1 MATARV
7 LYIAGTGRSGSTVLA
22 RCLESALDGVHVG
35 ELRYVWDRGVD
46 DSQLCECGRP
56 FSDCA
61 FWSSVLHRAYPQ
73 GAHAARLRIADLTP
87 HVDRL
92 RHIPANSAV
101 ARGLR
106 RSEHVRAYGDCLVP
120 LYDAI
125 AERSGSSVVIDSS
138 KDPSYLFALRA
149 TGRIEL
155 QVLHLVRDS
164 RAVAHSWTR
173 RKRRPEI
180 HWAEQMMRVLPPA
193 RSARTWL
200 EHNAAI
206 EAFGAVGPHPV
217 RVRYEDFADDPEACV
232 AGLARTLDLP
242 LRPGPAPAERHSFS
256 GNPMRFETAPV
267 RVSRDD
273 AWTRDISDQDRRTVS
288 LITWP
293 LLLKYGY
300 PAW

>member
-1 MATARV
+1 MPPARV

-22 RCLESALDGVHVG
+22 RCLESALDAVHVG

-56 FSDCA
+56 FGDCA
-61 FWSSVLHRAYPQ
+61 FWTDVLRRAYPE
-73 GAHAARLRIADLTP
+73 GAHAARLRVAELTP

-106 RSEHVRAYGDCLVP
+106 RSEHVRSYGDCLVP

-125 AERSGSSVVIDSS
+125 AAQSGSSLVIDSS

-180 HWAEQMMRVLPPA
+180 HWAEQMMKVLPPA

-206 EAFGAVGPHPV
+206 EAYGVLGPQPV
-217 RVRYEDFADDPEACV
+217 RVRYEDFADDPETCV
-232 AGLARTLDLP
+232 ARVVRTLDLP
-242 LRPGPAPAERHSFS
+242 RRSGRAPAERHSFS
-256 GNPMRFETAPV
+256 GNPMRFDHAPL

-273 AWTRDISDQDRRTVS
+273 AWTRGISDQDRRTVS

>member
-1 MATARV
+1 MTAPRV

-22 RCLESALDGVHVG
+22 RYLESVLDAVHVG

-46 DSQLCECGRP
+46 DSQLCECGQP
-56 FSDCA
+56 FGDCA
-61 FWSSVLHRAYPQ
+61 FWAGVLHSAYPD
-73 GAHAARLRIADLTP
+73 GVHAARVRVAGLVP
-87 HVDRL
+87 QVDRL

-106 RSEHVRAYGDCLVP
+106 DSPTVQAYGECLAP
-120 LYDAI
+120 LYEAV
-125 AERSGSSVVIDSS
+125 ATRSGSALVIDSS

-149 TGRIEL
+149 TGRIDL

-173 RKRRPEI
+173 RRRRPEI
-180 HWAEQMMRVLPPA
+180 HWAEQRMNVLPPA

-200 EHNAAI
+200 EYNAAI
-206 EAFGAVGPHPV
+206 ESFGLVGPRPV
-217 RVRYEDFADDPEACV
+217 LLRYEDFADDPEAGV
-232 AGLARTLDLP
+232 AEVLRTLDLP
-242 LRPGPAPAERHSFS
+242 RRPGAAPTERHSFS
-256 GNPMRFETAPV
+256 GNPMRFETAPM

-273 AWTRDISDQDRRTVS
+273 AWTREISDRDRRTVS

-293 LLLKYGY
+293 LLLRYGY